1 MSHPNSHPSF
11 YNPDPI
17 LPVDS
22 ILHPKQKNYGEDV
35 HKLALEKQH
44 EASMLIHKDLREAMK
59 RSAIRFNG
67 GADDEPFQVGA
78 PVYIKNH
85 KRKSKLDGYASGFFR
100 TVEQK
105 SLFTFMVR
113 NQLDGTIVE
122 SHASFLGHAKID
134 SWKITKQ
141 DRNRTLRKAR
151 YVISPPSSDTEPQ
164 DDRKPLD
171 KLIHMKKQH
180 RSGSSDEKDIP
191 KLELIKRIM
200 SRQRRLKCESAES
213 GSYSSSDNGDCGSCS
228 GSGVGIW
235 VMQLLVL
242 NTRTG
247 NSPCQWT

>member
-1 MSHPNSHPSF
+1 MGLVLRHVQQLTFLYESSKFSPFFLLN
-11 YNPDPI
+11 NRDPI

-22 ILHPKQKNYGEDV
+22 ILHPRQKNYGEDV

-44 EASMLIHKDLREAMK
+44 EASMLVHKDLREAMK

-122 SHASFLGHAKID
+122 SHARFLGHAKID

-141 DRNRTLRKAR
+141 DRNRTLTGP
-151 YVISPPSSDTEPQ
+151 V
-164 DDRKPLD
+164 
-171 KLIHMKKQH
+171 
-180 RSGSSDEKDIP
+180 
-191 KLELIKRIM
+191 
-200 SRQRRLKCESAES
+200 
-213 GSYSSSDNGDCGSCS
+213 DNA
-228 GSGVGIW
+228 
-235 VMQLLVL
+235 
-242 NTRTG
+242 NTA
-247 NSPCQWT
+247 